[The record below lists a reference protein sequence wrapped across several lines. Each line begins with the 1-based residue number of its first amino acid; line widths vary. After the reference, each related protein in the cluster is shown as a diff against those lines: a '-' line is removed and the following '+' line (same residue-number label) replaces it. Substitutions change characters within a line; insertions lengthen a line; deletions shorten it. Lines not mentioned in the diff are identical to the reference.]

1 MARSDDT
8 RRTMIDVLVV
18 DDHTIF
24 RSGLQRLL
32 LDESD
37 MRVAGEASNGPEAL
51 ERMRSQAFG
60 VVLLDIN
67 MEGRNGLEVLAAIR
81 CLSATQP
88 VLMLSMYPEEQ
99 YALVAVRAGANGYVA
114 KDAAPAELIDAIRR
128 VAAGGQYLSARA
140 APQVLDQLQGRDER
154 PPHQRLTVREHQ
166 IMLMIL
172 KGLPLTEIGEE
183 MMISV
188 KTVST
193 HRTHVLEKL
202 GVASTAELVLY
213 AVRQG
218 LIH

>member
-1 MARSDDT
+1 
-8 RRTMIDVLVV
+8 MIDVLLI

-37 MRVAGEASNGPEAL
+37 MRVVAEASNGADAL
-51 ERMRSQAFG
+51 EQIGRRHFD

-67 MEGRNGLEVLAAIR
+67 MEGRNGLEVLASIR
-81 CLSATQP
+81 SRSSTLP

-99 YALVAVRAGANGYVA
+99 YALVAVRGGANGYVA
-114 KDAAPAELIDAIRR
+114 KDAAPAELIIAIRR
-128 VAAGGQYLSARA
+128 VASGGQYLSARA
-140 APQVLDQLQGRDER
+140 APHVLDQLQGRDER

-166 IMLMIL
+166 IMLMML
-172 KGLPLTEIGEE
+172 KGMPLTEIGAE
-183 MMISV
+183 MLISV

-202 GVASTAELVLY
+202 GVTSTAELVLY

>member
-1 MARSDDT
+1 
-8 RRTMIDVLVV
+8 MIDVLVV

-32 LDESD
+32 LDEPD
-37 MRVAGEASNGPEAL
+37 MRVVAEASNGVEAL
-51 ERMRSQAFG
+51 EQIGRRDFG

-67 MEGRNGLEVLAAIR
+67 MEGRNGLEVLASIR
-81 CLSATQP
+81 NASPSLP

-99 YALVAVRAGANGYVA
+99 YALVAVRGGANGYVA
-114 KDAAPAELIDAIRR
+114 KDAAPAELIVAIRR

-140 APQVLDQLQGRDER
+140 APHVFDQLQGRDER
-154 PPHQRLTVREHQ
+154 PAHQRLTVREHQ
-166 IMLMIL
+166 IMLMML
-172 KGLPLTEIGEE
+172 KGMPLTEIGEE
-183 MMISV
+183 MLISV

>member
-1 MARSDDT
+1 
-8 RRTMIDVLVV
+8 MIDVLLV

-24 RSGLQRLL
+24 RSGVQRLL

-37 MRVAGEASNGPEAL
+37 IRVTSEASNGVEAL
-51 ERMRSQAFG
+51 DQIRHRRFD

-67 MEGRNGLEVLAAIR
+67 MEGRNGLDVLASIR
-81 CLSATQP
+81 HAQPGLP

-99 YALVAVRAGANGYVA
+99 YALVAVQGGAAGYVA
-114 KDAAPAELIDAIRR
+114 KDAEAAELALAIRK

-140 APQVLDQLQGRDER
+140 APLVRDQLQGKDER
-154 PPHQRLTVREHQ
+154 PAHQRLTVREHQ
-166 IMLMIL
+166 IMLMML
-172 KGLPLTEIGEE
+172 KGMSLTEIGEE
-183 MMISV
+183 MLISV

-193 HRTHVLEKL
+193 HRTNIFEKL

-218 LIH
+218 MIH